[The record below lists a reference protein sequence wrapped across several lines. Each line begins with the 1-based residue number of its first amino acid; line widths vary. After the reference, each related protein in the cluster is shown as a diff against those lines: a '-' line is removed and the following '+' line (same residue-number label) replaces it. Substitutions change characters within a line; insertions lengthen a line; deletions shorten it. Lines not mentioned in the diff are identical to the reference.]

1 MSISQFDQEVFNKMY
16 KNKAIFKK
24 DNNNIEQ
31 VISEFKDNNDF
42 YIQHECKEIKPN
54 KVIVIYDKDIFIVE
68 GNSTIKKP
76 KNNIILP
83 NDLNIY

>member
-42 YIQHECKEIKPN
+42 YIQHECKELKTN
-54 KVIVIYDKDIFIVE
+54 KVIVICDKEVFIVE
-68 GNSTIKKP
+68 DNSTIKKQ
-76 KNNIILP
+76 KNNIIQT
-83 NDLNIY
+83 ND